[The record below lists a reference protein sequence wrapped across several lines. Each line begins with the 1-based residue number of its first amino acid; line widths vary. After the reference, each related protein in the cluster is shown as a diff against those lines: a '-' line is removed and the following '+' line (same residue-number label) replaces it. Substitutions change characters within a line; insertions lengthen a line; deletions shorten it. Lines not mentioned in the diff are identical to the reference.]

1 MRWQALNFLPLF
13 LISEKY
19 AFSYLFS
26 VYLEAV

>member
-1 MRWQALNFLPLF
+1 MAGIEFPASF

-26 VYLEAV
+26 LYLEAV